1 MARPLAVIAGAG
13 PGIGRAV
20 ARRFAQE
27 GFELALA
34 SKDLLHLEHLTKEL
48 PRAATFRCDFAEPGA
63 AARLFAQIRAAC
75 GDPQVLVYNAS
86 QGTPGPASA
95 LDGETLARELRASAT
110 AALDCA
116 REVLPA
122 MRRAGRGTLLFTGGG
137 LALKPQADLAS
148 ASAGK
153 AALRNLALCLA
164 AELAPESLH
173 AATVTVC
180 GFVQP
185 GTTFDPELVAER
197 FWRLH
202 IQAPGAFEAEDVVR

>member
-13 PGIGRAV
+13 PGIGLAV

-27 GFELALA
+27 GFDLALA
-34 SKDLLHLEHLTKEL
+34 TKDPRHLERLTADL
-48 PRAATFRCDFAEPGA
+48 PLAATFLCDFAEPGA
-63 AARLFAQIRAAC
+63 AATLFAQIRANR

-86 QGTPGPASA
+86 ESTAGPASA
-95 LDGETLARELRASAT
+95 LDGEVLAKELRVNAT

-116 REVLPA
+116 LEVLPA
-122 MRRAGRGTLLFTGGG
+122 MRGAGRGTLLFTGGG
-137 LALKPQADLAS
+137 LALKPQAELAS
-148 ASAGK
+148 ASIGK

-164 AELAPESLH
+164 AELAPEGLH

-185 GTTFDPELVAER
+185 GTAFDPDLVAER

-202 IQAPGAFEAEDVVR
+202 LQAPGAFEAEEVIR